1 MRLSEQPKPK
11 IVVGIDLDLPPLFSS
26 QVGYGTP
33 LIHAMFLD
41 LIIEDR
47 A

>member
-1 MRLSEQPKPK
+1 MELPEQPKPK
-11 IVVGIDLDLPPLFSS
+11 IVMGIYLDLPPLFSS

-33 LIHAMFLD
+33 LIHGTFLD
-41 LIIEDR
+41 LLIEDR